1 MALRAHIRVFLIN
14 PRNTSALA
22 YDGSGKVTRDMS
34 DFSKCTF
41 QTGKRYDCDLSASY
55 NIAARYFLRAME
67 KSMSSEAW
75 TRGQKSPNWGREPRV
90 RCLHFGNLR
99 KFRRFSGYGERAG

>member
-22 YDGSGKVTRDMS
+22 YDGSGKVIRDMS

-75 TRGQKSPNWGREPRV
+75 TRLWAEIPELGKRTACTLSTLWKLAEV
-90 RCLHFGNLR
+90 
-99 KFRRFSGYGERAG
+99 S